1 MTLKTLQTAPAQ
13 RLAFFPQPEQA
24 GLVKVGIP
32 LRVSPSCEGQSGE
45 RWHSVSLPVGLF
57 NRWECPVG
65 HFHHENDRTRNRGA
79 VPCPQKETSVS
90 GSPLVGET
98 RQHQRGAGTETD
110 NPSGQGER
118 VSLSTEQEIQS
129 VQTDLLRAILRAS
142 TLKTC
147 DCITHVPFLRC
158 RPDLMP

>member
-1 MTLKTLQTAPAQ
+1 MGAAPAQ

-24 GLVKVGIP
+24 GLVKVRIP
-32 LRVSPSCEGQSGE
+32 LRVSLSREGRPWGEVAFCFPACWLVQQVGVSC
-45 RWHSVSLPVGLF
+45 WTLPFCEEQDKKQRCITLV
-57 NRWECPVG
+57 
-65 HFHHENDRTRNRGA
+65 T
-79 VPCPQKETSVS
+79 KKTSVS
-90 GSPLVGET
+90 GSSLVGET

-129 VQTDLLRAILRAS
+129 NQTDLLRAILRAS

-147 DCITHVPFLRC
+147 DCITHIPFLR
-158 RPDLMP
+158 